1 MKMSKKSKVII
12 YALLTLVAVY
22 FLAPFVYMLFTTFKT
37 EAEAIAYPP
46 KFVSEW
52 LFGNFKEAWEAQPFG
67 TYLLNSI
74 LVTVGTTAGQV
85 LSCSLVAYG
94 FARYNFK
101 GKNILFMILLSTM
114 MIPWDVT
121 MIPQYM
127 EFKMFGWINTLK
139 PLIIPGMVWIRHTIY
154 SWMRQ
159 FFDGECR
166 GDFEEGSKNLTV
178 RMHFRFTGRSLC
190 QF

>member
-22 FLAPFVYMLFTTFKT
+22 FLAAFVYMLFTTFKT

-46 KFVSEW
+46 KLFPEKW

-85 LSCSLVAYG
+85 LSCSLVGYG
-94 FARYNFK
+94 CA
-101 GKNILFMILLSTM
+101 
-114 MIPWDVT
+114 
-121 MIPQYM
+121 
-127 EFKMFGWINTLK
+127 
-139 PLIIPGMVWIRHTIY
+139 
-154 SWMRQ
+154 
-159 FFDGECR
+159 
-166 GDFEEGSKNLTV
+166 
-178 RMHFRFTGRSLC
+178 
-190 QF
+190 